1 MGRSGYSEVD
11 DNWALIR
18 WRGCVASAIRGARGQ
33 KLLRELAAALDAM
46 PEKRLVAGAL
56 QDGGD
61 YCALGVVGAARGVD
75 LDPIDSTDQEAVAAA
90 FDIARPL
97 AAEIAFENDEGGSW
111 HGETPEDRWSRM
123 RAWVASKLVSDLKG
137 KVHA

>member
-1 MGRSGYSEVD
+1 MSRSGYSEVD

-18 WRGCVASAIRGARGQ
+18 WRGCVTSAIRGARGQ

-46 PEKRLVAGAL
+46 PEKRLIAGAL

-61 YCALGVVGAARGVD
+61 YCALGTVGAARGIVMD
-75 LDPIDSTDQEAVAAA
+75 CIDSWDQDAVAAA

-97 AAEIAFENDEGGSW
+97 AAEIAYENDEGSGW
-111 HGETPEDRWSRM
+111 RDETPEERWSRM
-123 RAWVASKLVSDLKG
+123 RKWVGLKLRDEYVQVPDR
-137 KVHA
+137 